1 MRILLVDDHE
11 DSRELLEM
19 WLGDAGHHVLTA
31 GTLAEARPHL
41 KEPIDALLSDIHLP
55 DGDGTA
61 LAAEVRAA
69 HPKAKTIALTGDARA
84 KSEAFDVILTKPVD
98 LGTLKSLLGG

>member
-19 WLGDAGHHVLTA
+19 WLADAGHTVLTA
-31 GTLAEARPHL
+31 GTLAEARAHL
-41 KEPIDALLSDIHLP
+41 GQPIDILLSDIHLP
-55 DGDGTA
+55 DGDGTS
-61 LAAEVRAA
+61 LAAEVRAG

-84 KSEAFDVILTKPVD
+84 KSESFDVILTKPIE
-98 LGTLKSLLGG
+98 LSQLKALIA

>member
-19 WLGDAGHHVLTA
+19 WLADAGHTVLSA
-31 GTLAEARPHL
+31 GTLADARTHL
-41 KEPIDALLSDIHLP
+41 TGPIDILLSDIHLP
-55 DGDGTA
+55 DGDGTE
-61 LAAEVRAA
+61 LATEVRAA

-84 KSEAFDVILTKPVD
+84 KSESFDVILTKPID
-98 LGTLKSLLGG
+98 LAQLKSLIV